1 MIADVAIRGDALIF
15 VSRDVVTNKSP

>member
-15 VSRDVVTNKSP
+15 VSHDVVANKSP